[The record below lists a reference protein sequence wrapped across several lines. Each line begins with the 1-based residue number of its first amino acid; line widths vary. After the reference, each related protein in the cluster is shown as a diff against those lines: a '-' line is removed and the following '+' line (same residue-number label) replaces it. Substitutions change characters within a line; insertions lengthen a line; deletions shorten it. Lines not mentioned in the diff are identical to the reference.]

1 MKKKLKEKLNKLGV
15 AIVYLFG
22 SAVAGSKSPLSDV
35 DIGVVLKNAPSG
47 KKTKDIYHDLYELF
61 TEIYPS
67 EKLDI
72 VFLQES
78 SLSLQYSAVCEG
90 KVLFETDPILT
101 ADYKHS
107 VMSQYLDFRPILD
120 YFDKVTME
128 RYAETENPT

>member
-1 MKKKLKEKLNKLGV
+1 MKKKLKEILNHLGV

-22 SAVAGSKSPLSDV
+22 STAAGSKSPLSDV
-35 DIGVVLKNAPSG
+35 DIGVVLKNVPSG
-47 KKTKDIYHDLYELF
+47 KDTRAIYHNLYELF

-72 VFLQES
+72 VFLQEA

-90 KVLFETDPILT
+90 KVLFEIDPILT

-107 VMSQYLDFRPILD
+107 VMNQYLDFRPILD
-120 YFDKVTME
+120 YFDKVTMK